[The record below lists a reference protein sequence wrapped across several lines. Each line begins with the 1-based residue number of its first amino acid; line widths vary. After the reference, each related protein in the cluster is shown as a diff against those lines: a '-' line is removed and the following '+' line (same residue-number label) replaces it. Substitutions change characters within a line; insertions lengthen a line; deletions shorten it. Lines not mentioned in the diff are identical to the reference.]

1 MTTFTVT
8 SLNNI
13 VQNTRSKFSTYFDN
27 FQLQYN
33 DILSVNSITFT
44 NKYDTI
50 IRQSTPHFI
59 FKVPL
64 SVDVSVKPDQPID
77 QPILSSTQYADY
89 VFLPLSASHNYAFV
103 YLKAGHFKTSH
114 SLIYSLLQP
123 LEPFCKTHLIPHSHT
138 PEEFYT
144 SSSNGDHW
152 HIRINPNEYIEG
164 YVTTNLV
171 KVIDLPL
178 TRTNIRIMFDVK
190 SVTSS
195 YSNFTSIINS
205 IYKNITQSDLTS
217 IEEYFPLNSEIY
229 SGCNENYDANFL
241 QPSFIKVLCEEVS
254 SRFSPA
260 KHSKL
265 LSIIPLTEGNYLT
278 TFNFLNPLDKTIRF
292 PSSSL
297 NLEFLDQYNR
307 KVYFSSDYPTVV
319 KMSTRKSGRDF
330 ISLTVCSDDKLSL
343 NHFPSNSPENFS
355 FILPSEINLEGEW
368 EANVKSLIIPSNI
381 PNLFPPVNSF
391 RILFTNKDNTVY
403 FPPKQYTLQSIF
415 DTFKELLSPYGISV
429 KQEMNTFILFSEWPN
444 SYTIIF
450 NPELAFF
457 LGLSNDLQETEM
469 KIVVNNK
476 RRIVFPVEPNL
487 DTFFPHIIN
496 IFTDFTSPVIFN
508 NRRDPIIKSVG
519 LTGAKIYGKKKDVTH
534 QYYYIECYKDE
545 AVKIPFSTLRMMNF
559 RFQSAIS
566 NLPVQFNKSTIPSIV
581 NLEMYRVG

>member
-13 VQNTRSKFSTYFDN
+13 VENTRSKFSTYFDN

-33 DILSVNSITFT
+33 DILSANSITFT

-59 FKVPL
+59 FKVPI
-64 SVDVSVKPDQPID
+64 SVDVSVKPDHSINQPT
-77 QPILSSTQYADY
+77 LSSTQYADY
-89 VFLPLSASHNYAFV
+89 VFLPLSASHDYAFV

-123 LEPFCKTHLIPHSHT
+123 LSPFCKTYLIPHSHT
-138 PEEFYT
+138 PEEFLT
-144 SSSNGDHW
+144 SSGNSDHW
-152 HIRINPNEYIEG
+152 HIRIIPNAYIEG

-171 KVIDLPL
+171 KVIDLPIS
-178 TRTNIRIMFDVK
+178 RTKIRIMFDVK

-195 YSNFTSIINS
+195 YSTFTSIINT
-205 IYKNITQSDLTS
+205 IYKNLTQSDLS
-217 IEEYFPLNSEIY
+217 NIEEYFPINNEIY

-241 QPSFIKVLCEEVS
+241 QPSFIKVFCEEVS
-254 SRFSPA
+254 SRFSSS

-265 LSIIPLTEGNYLT
+265 LSIIPLTGENYLT
-278 TFNFLNPLDKTIRF
+278 TFNFLNPVDKTIRF

-297 NLEFLDQYNR
+297 TLEFLDPYNR

-319 KMSTRKSGRDF
+319 KMSTRKSKRDF
-330 ISLTVCSDDKLSL
+330 ISLTVCSDDKLSQ
-343 NHFPSNSPENFS
+343 NHFPSNSPQNFN

-368 EANVKSLIIPSNI
+368 EVNVKSLIIPSNI

-391 RILFTNKDNTVY
+391 QIVFENEENTIY
-403 FPPKQYTLQSIF
+403 FPAKQYTLQSIF
-415 DTFKELLSPYGISV
+415 ETFKELLIPYGISV
-429 KQEMNTFILFSEWPN
+429 KLEKN
-444 SYTIIF
+444 SFVLLSQWAYTIIF

-457 LGLSNDLQETEM
+457 LGFSNDLQES
-469 KIVVNNK
+469 KIKIEVDNK
-476 RRIVFPVEPNL
+476 KRLVFPVEPNL

-559 RFQSAIS
+559 RFHSAIS
-566 NLPVQFNKSTIPSIV
+566 NLPVQFDKSTIPCII